1 MNAFSQ
7 FDLTKPLYN
16 AIEDLGF
23 TQPTPMQ
30 EKAFSAVRSG
40 RDIVGIAQ
48 TGTGKTLA
56 YLLPILQ
63 DLKFAKLD
71 APRVLILV
79 PTRELVIQV
88 VEVVESLTKY
98 MDVRV
103 LGLYGGRNINVQ
115 KQQVAEGVD
124 VLVATPQR
132 LFDIAVTKVLVLK
145 HVKKLV
151 IDEVDVMLD
160 TGFRPQ
166 VQSIL
171 EILPKQRQNTMFSAT
186 LTEEVDALIDDY
198 FVNPMRISIALSGEP
213 LKNIRQQCYAVPNFN
228 TKVNLLKELIADPDV
243 FTKVLVFISGKKL
256 ANRLFE
262 SLEETFVSGLGI
274 IHGNKSQNFRENA
287 IAQFEEGTTRV
298 LIATDVMARGLDF
311 SQISHVINFDVPK
324 YPENYIHR
332 IGRTGRAEEK
342 GRSILF
348 YTRKEREDKE
358 GIEKLM
364 DYKIPQLKIPEEVEI
379 TRELIP
385 EERPRQ
391 IEISSKLKRST
402 GEKGD
407 AFHEKSEKR
416 QKQNSGGKR
425 QKMLSKYKKPKT
437 RGDKGA
443 NRRRK
448 KR

>member
-1 MNAFSQ
+1 MNAFTQ

-16 AIEDLGF
+16 AIEDMGF

-30 EKAFSAVRSG
+30 EKAFSAIRSG
-40 RDIVGIAQ
+40 RDLVGIAQ

-56 YLLPILQ
+56 YLLPILH
-63 DLKFAKLD
+63 DLKFTKID

-88 VEVVESLTKY
+88 VEVLETLAKY
-98 MDVRV
+98 MSVRI
-103 LGLYGGRNINVQ
+103 LGVYGGRNMNIQ

-124 VLVATPQR
+124 ILVATPQR

-145 HVKKLV
+145 HIKKLV

-166 VQSIL
+166 VTSIL
-171 EILPKQRQNTMFSAT
+171 EILPKQRQINMFSAT
-186 LTEEVDALIDDY
+186 MTEEVDDLIDDY
-198 FVNPMRISIALSGEP
+198 FVNPQRISIALSGER
-213 LKNIRQQCYAVPNFN
+213 LENIRQQCYFVQNFN
-228 TKVNLLKELIADPDV
+228 TKVNLLRSLVADPNE
-243 FTKVLVFISGKKL
+243 FSKVLVFISGKKL

-262 SLEETFVSGLGI
+262 SLEETFADELGI
-274 IHGNKSQNFRENA
+274 IHGNKSQNFREKA
-287 IAQFEEGTTRV
+287 IAHFEEGKHRI

-311 SQISHVINFDVPK
+311 SKISYVINFDVPY

-332 IGRTGRAEEK
+332 IGRTGRAEERGK
-342 GRSILF
+342 SILF
-348 YTRKEREDKE
+348 YTSKEREAKE
-358 GIEKLM
+358 SIEKLM
-364 DYKIPQLKIPEEVEI
+364 DYKIPQLKFPEDVET

-391 IEISSKLKRST
+391 IEISSKLKRPKI
-402 GEKGD
+402 EKGD

-416 QKQNSGGKR
+416 QKMNSGGKR
-425 QKMLSKYKKPKT
+425 KKMTQKYKKPKT
-437 RGDKGA
+437 KGDKNA